1 MAAHAWEP
9 YMGKR
14 YLRRSLFILV
24 LPALFLSVEAVDN
37 GEEGDYVVL
46 MPVTGMVD
54 DGIDVLLERVL
65 REYEDAE
72 ALVLRI
78 DTPGGRVD
86 SAIEITKRL
95 MEAPMHTIA
104 YVEGMGAI
112 SAGALISY
120 ACDDIIMT
128 PDSNMGAAT
137 PVMVGPGGMQ
147 PTGEKEVSFLRAR
160 MRALAETKGH
170 NPYVA
175 EAMVDEDIE
184 LRARLKEDGSL
195 EIFAGEARD
204 ARQEEADD
212 PDGAMPAPTL
222 DDIIER
228 LLEDYGDEGLQ
239 MNLSGSLMGG
249 WLAANAAESEV
260 VLQAGKLLTVTGGEA
275 ERFGIIP
282 KTVTSIDEALEHYGY
297 ADHRRVEADFTW
309 AESLF
314 RFLTHPT
321 MAGLLL
327 MAGMGGIYFEVR
339 SPGFGLPGMVGITAL
354 ALFFGARYIIGL
366 ADWIDVVLVAVG
378 VMLLAVEIFA
388 LPGFGVFGAAGILCI
403 LAGIY
408 LALTNVPIPE
418 YSWDFDRLRE
428 AGQTLLVAVVSYGV
442 VGLAVLK
449 IFPRTPMYRG
459 LVLTQD
465 MSNEAGY
472 AVEPEAELREDSAIG
487 MRGKALSMLR
497 PVGRGRFGGK
507 TYMVVTRGDFIDE
520 GAPIEIKEVRGN
532 RYVVEQVRE
541 ESE

>member
-1 MAAHAWEP
+1 
-9 YMGKR
+9 MGKR
-14 YLRRSLFILV
+14 YLRRSLLILV
-24 LPALFLSVEAVDN
+24 LPAVFLGAASVDN
-37 GEEGDYVVL
+37 EEEGDYVVV

-65 REYEDAE
+65 REYDDAE
-72 ALVLRI
+72 ALILRV

-86 SAIEITKRL
+86 SAIEITKKL
-95 MEAPMHTIA
+95 MEAPIPTIA

-137 PVMVGPGGMQ
+137 PVIAGPGGMQ

-160 MRALAETKGH
+160 MRALAETNGH
-170 NPYVA
+170 NPDIA

-184 LRARLKEDGSL
+184 LRARVREDGSL
-195 EIFAGEARD
+195 EIYSGEPAD
-204 ARQEEADD
+204 EPPSEEEQDNEEA
-212 PDGAMPAPTL
+212 PAPTL
-222 DDIIER
+222 EETIER
-228 LLEDYGDEGLQ
+228 LIDQEDGDDGLQ
-239 MNLSGSLMGG
+239 MSLSGALTPFM
-249 WLAANAAESEV
+249 AAATAEEQV
-260 VLQAGKLLTVTGGEA
+260 VLQAGKLLTVTGGGA

-282 KTVTSIDEALEHYGY
+282 KTVVSIDEALEHYGY
-297 ADHRRVEADFTW
+297 EDLRRVEADFTW
-309 AESLF
+309 AESVF

-339 SPGFGLPGMVGITAL
+339 SPGFGVPGMVGVTAL

-366 ADWIDVVLVAVG
+366 ADWIDVVLVVVG
-378 VMLLAVEIFA
+378 VILLAVEVFA
-388 LPGFGVFGAAGILCI
+388 LPGFGVFGGAGILCI
-403 LAGIY
+403 LAGLY
-408 LALTNVPIPE
+408 LALTNEPIPE

-442 VGLAVLK
+442 VGIAVLK
-449 IFPRTPMYRG
+449 FFPRTPMYRG
-459 LVLTQD
+459 LVLTHD

-472 AVEPEAELREDSAIG
+472 VVQAEPELREDSAIG

-497 PVGRGRFGGK
+497 PAGRGRFGGK
-507 TYMVVTRGDFIDE
+507 TYTVVTRGDFIDE
-520 GAPIEIKEVRGN
+520 GAPIEIVEVHGN

-541 ESE
+541 DSE

>member
-1 MAAHAWEP
+1 
-9 YMGKR
+9 MGKR
-14 YLRRSLFILV
+14 YLRTSLFILF
-24 LPALFLSVEAVDN
+24 LPALFLGVEAVDN
-37 GEEGDYVVL
+37 EEEGDYVVL

-72 ALVLRI
+72 ALILRV

-95 MEAPMHTIA
+95 IEAPIHTIA

-128 PDSNMGAAT
+128 PGSNMGAAT
-137 PVMVGPGGMQ
+137 PVIAGPGGMQ

-170 NPYVA
+170 NPHIA

-184 LRARLKEDGSL
+184 LRARVREDGSL
-195 EIFAGEARD
+195 EVYSGEP
-204 ARQEEADD
+204 EETPPAEDEED
-212 PDGAMPAPTL
+212 NGEMPAPAL

-228 LLEDYGDEGLQ
+228 LLEDYGDDGIQ
-239 MNLSGSLMGG
+239 MSLLSGMRPR
-249 WLAANAAESEV
+249 LAAATAEEQV
-260 VLQAGKLLTVTGGEA
+260 VLQSGKLLTLTGGEA

-282 KTVTSIDEALEHYGY
+282 KTVTSIDEALDHYGY
-297 ADHRRVEADFTW
+297 GELRRVEADFTW
-309 AESLF
+309 AESVF

-339 SPGFGLPGMVGITAL
+339 SPGFGLPGAVGVTAL

-378 VMLLAVEIFA
+378 VILLAVEIFA
-388 LPGFGVFGAAGILCI
+388 LPGFGVFGGAGILCI
-403 LAGIY
+403 LAGLY
-408 LALTNVPIPE
+408 MALTNAPIPE

-442 VGLAVLK
+442 VGLTVLK
-449 IFPRTPMYRG
+449 FFPRTPMYRG
-459 LVLTQD
+459 LVLTHD

-472 AVEPEAELREDSAIG
+472 AVQAEPELREDSAIG

-520 GAPIEIKEVRGN
+520 GAPIEIVEVRGN

-541 ESE
+541 DSE